1 MDISFDT
8 YRNEMIR
15 LITNKYKFEGEFQS
29 EIPNLDFYSSKT
41 LSEQISIMYE
51 PSICIILQGAKDVI
65 FGNESYNYNEK
76 EYLVASTHLPAR
88 IKIIKATQKEPYIS
102 LRIKFNL
109 EEIHEVIKN
118 INSSITPNDKHAEK
132 GLCFNTINIELYES
146 VFRLVKLL
154 ERPKEDINFLYP
166 LLVREILYNLVKSK
180 SGYFISKFS
189 MDGTAS
195 NKIARVITKIKE
207 NFDEKLNIK
216 ELAETID
223 MSESSLYLHFKTIT
237 SMSPI
242 QFQKKLRLEEAKQ
255 LLLLQNKEVNEVAF
269 QVGYES
275 PSQFSREFSR
285 MYGMAP
291 KEFLK

>member
-1 MDISFDT
+1 
-8 YRNEMIR
+8 MIR

-65 FGNESYNYNEK
+65 FENESYNYNEK

-132 GLCFNTINIELYES
+132 LAGIMSNHFLAGDVDEDK
-146 VFRLVKLL
+146 RKLIQKT
-154 ERPKEDINFLYP
+154 R
-166 LLVREILYNLVKSK
+166 R
-180 SGYFISKFS
+180 
-189 MDGTAS
+189 
-195 NKIARVITKIKE
+195 
-207 NFDEKLNIK
+207 
-216 ELAETID
+216 AE
-223 MSESSLYLHFKTIT
+223 MSEFGRSVGTELNDSRAFIQALKTIKHFNNFCLVQ
-237 SMSPI
+237 I
-242 QFQKKLRLEEAKQ
+242 F
-255 LLLLQNKEVNEVAF
+255 
-269 QVGYES
+269 
-275 PSQFSREFSR
+275 
-285 MYGMAP
+285 
-291 KEFLK
+291 